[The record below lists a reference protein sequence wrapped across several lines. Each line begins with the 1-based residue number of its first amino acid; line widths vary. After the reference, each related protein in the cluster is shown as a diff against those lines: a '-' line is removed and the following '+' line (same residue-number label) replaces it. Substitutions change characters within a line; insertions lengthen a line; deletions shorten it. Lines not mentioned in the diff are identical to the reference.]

1 MGDKARRFA
10 LGVLRRVWENG
21 AYSNI
26 EINSALKKQGLEGI
40 DKAFGVALVNGC
52 AERLFTLDFLIEK
65 ASGRKIEEID
75 AELQSVLR
83 MGFYQLFYMKVPDMA
98 ACSESVALAEGKKR
112 KGFVNAVM
120 RSACRNR
127 QELTSALENSC
138 DSVKYSLSP
147 QICEMIAIQYPTEKD
162 EIMESFFQPNPLV
175 FRTNT
180 LKLSAEELCNRLA
193 SQRCDCV
200 TAGNAV
206 AVTEGADKALSA
218 VAEGLCFVQGLS
230 SQYAVSSLEAR
241 EGDFVLDV
249 CACPG
254 GKSLGAALDMNNQG
268 TIVSMDIHGNKLTL
282 IEKNASAL
290 GVDII
295 NTKVQDGRKLNTELL
310 GVADRII
317 CDVPCSGIGAIKGR
331 PEIRYKALEGN
342 DRLIDTQKAILKNSF
357 AYLKRGGRLVYSTCT
372 INKQENEEVV
382 HPFLEESGARLVGER
397 TVLPTEKWHDGFY
410 VAVLEKNND

>member
-1 MGDKARRFA
+1 
-10 LGVLRRVWENG
+10 
-21 AYSNI
+21 
-26 EINSALKKQGLEGI
+26 
-40 DKAFGVALVNGC
+40 
-52 AERLFTLDFLIEK
+52 
-65 ASGRKIEEID
+65 
-75 AELQSVLR
+75 
-83 MGFYQLFYMKVPDMA
+83 
-98 ACSESVALAEGKKR
+98 
-112 KGFVNAVM
+112 
-120 RSACRNR
+120 
-127 QELTSALENSC
+127 
-138 DSVKYSLSP
+138 
-147 QICEMIAIQYPTEKD
+147 MIATQYPAKKD
-162 EIMESFFQPNPLV
+162 GIMKSFFQPNPLV
-175 FRTNT
+175 LRTNT

-193 SQRCDCV
+193 YQGCDCV

-331 PEIRYKALEGN
+331 PEIRYKDLEGN
-342 DRLIDTQKAILKNSF
+342 DRLIDTQKAILKNAF

-410 VAVLEKNND
+410 VAVLEKK